1 MIIIRCGDKYHLP
14 PHLFYLFYQVKDY
27 LYYKEHKYST
37 KNALYVRCIETI
49 AVEKYLC
56 FYFFNN
62 NFDTKTRMSG
72 YFTSSSNKTNDGISD
87 SEYNK
92 FE

>member
-1 MIIIRCGDKYHLP
+1 MLDVLRLQ
-14 PHLFYLFYQVKDY
+14 LL
-27 LYYKEHKYST
+27 
-37 KNALYVRCIETI
+37 KNTYV
-49 AVEKYLC
+49 